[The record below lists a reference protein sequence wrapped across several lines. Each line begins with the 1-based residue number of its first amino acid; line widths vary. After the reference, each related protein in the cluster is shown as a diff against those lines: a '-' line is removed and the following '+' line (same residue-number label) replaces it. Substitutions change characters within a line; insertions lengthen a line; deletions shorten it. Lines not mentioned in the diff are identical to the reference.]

1 MRRAF
6 LLLPVPLRIMDVAYA
21 NGTAEILLDSI
32 LDVMSTETFSK
43 DKAAYIVGGEKKLLR
58 LIEAGEVDS
67 DKPSNS
73 QNGKW
78 RCNASQVLR
87 HCRCTRKKKYKR
99 KRKSQK
105 NEKN

>member
-1 MRRAF
+1 MQKAF
-6 LLLPVPLRIMDVAYA
+6 LLLPVPLRIMDAAYDFS
-21 NGTAEILLDSI
+21 TAEILLDSI

-67 DKPSNS
+67 DKPSNR

-78 RCNASQVLR
+78 RCNAAQVLR
-87 HCRCTRKKKYKR
+87 HCRCMRKKKYKR
-99 KRKSQK
+99 KKSK
-105 NEKN
+105 R

>member
-1 MRRAF
+1 MRRVF
-6 LLLPVPLRIMDVAYA
+6 LLLPVPLRIMDAAYA

-32 LDVMSTETFSK
+32 LDVMSTEAFSK

-58 LIEAGEVDS
+58 LIEAGEIDS

-78 RCNASQVLR
+78 
-87 HCRCTRKKKYKR
+87 
-99 KRKSQK
+99 
-105 NEKN
+105 

>member
-1 MRRAF
+1 MRRVF

-32 LDVMSTETFSK
+32 LDVMSTEAFSK

-58 LIEAGEVDS
+58 LIEAGEIDS

-73 QNGKW
+73 QMVNGD
-78 RCNASQVLR
+78 AMPLR
-87 HCRCTRKKKYKR
+87 F
-99 KRKSQK
+99 
-105 NEKN
+105 

>member
-1 MRRAF
+1 MYA
-6 LLLPVPLRIMDVAYA
+6 VYA
-21 NGTAEILLDSI
+21 NGVAEILLDSI
-32 LDVMSTETFSK
+32 LDIMSTETFSK
-43 DKAAYIVGGEKKLLR
+43 DKSAYIVGGEKKLMR
-58 LIEAGEVDS
+58 LIEAGEIDS

-78 RCNASQVLR
+78 RCNAAQVLR

>member
-1 MRRAF
+1 MGE
-6 LLLPVPLRIMDVAYA
+6 AYV
-21 NGTAEILLDSI
+21 NIAEILLDSI
-32 LDVMSTETFSK
+32 LDIMSTETFSK
-43 DKAAYIVGGEKKLLR
+43 DQSAYIVGGEKKLIR
-58 LIEAGEVDS
+58 LIEDGKIEC

-78 RCNASQVLR
+78 RCNAAQVLK
-87 HCRCTRKKKYKR
+87 HCRRMRKKKYKR